1 MRQAF
6 FVLVGQQSQSR
17 QEKVGLTLP
26 SQRVL
31 APFWLPRRHT
41 SEPVLSQS
49 PYTKDKMNVLQ
60 PSMVGSPDEAGVS
73 PVGNSPST
81 KGLASSWRAIQQDSL
96 GRLDS
101 QVDKALRV
109 EKRGLDN
116 LR

>member
-1 MRQAF
+1 
-6 FVLVGQQSQSR
+6 
-17 QEKVGLTLP
+17 
-26 SQRVL
+26 
-31 APFWLPRRHT
+31 
-41 SEPVLSQS
+41 
-49 PYTKDKMNVLQ
+49 
-60 PSMVGSPDEAGVS
+60 MVRSPDEAGVG